1 MISPSPLV
9 GEVGVGGRRKNG
21 VQQAANRKRAVV
33 IGGGITGLTACYRLT
48 QQAQAGG
55 LPLDVVLLEASDRLG
70 GVIATHCQA
79 CPGPRSGDGL
89 LLEEG
94 PDCFLTTKP
103 EGVDLCNE
111 LGLSTELIGTTTEHR
126 QSFIVRRG
134 RLVPVPQGFY
144 LMAPGSLWP
153 FVVTPAFSWPG
164 KLRMALDL
172 VLPRRASEEDE
183 SLADFVTRRLGRE
196 ALERMAQPML
206 GGIYTADP
214 RHLSMQATM
223 PQFLDME
230 RRHRSL
236 ILALRRRQR
245 QAGAQQPGACP
256 GPRSGVSGA
265 RYGLFA
271 SFRHGMQT
279 LVDALAD
286 RLPAGTVRLQ
296 TPVRS
301 LRYEPSHLLEGARGG
316 RWIVSPQACP
326 DLEADA
332 VCLALTAPQA
342 ARLLTGL
349 DLELAAG
356 LCDIPYASSAIVT
369 LACDR
374 ADVAH
379 PLNGMGFVVPA
390 VEQRNLI
397 ACTFSSV
404 KFAGRA
410 PAGKVLLRAFVGG
423 ALQQE
428 QALWPDAKLQDAVRR
443 DLRQLL
449 GLTGTP
455 ALCHVSR
462 HASAMPQY
470 HVGHLARV
478 DRLEAA
484 VRHWPGL
491 ALAGNAYHGVGVP
504 DCIRSGDE
512 AARDIVSHL
521 FPRAASS
528 HLSTAVRQHS

>member
-1 MISPSPLV
+1 M
-9 GEVGVGGRRKNG
+9 G
-21 VQQAANRKRAVV
+21 QAATRKRAVV

-55 LPLDVVLLEASDRLG
+55 LPLDVVLLEAGDRLG
-70 GVIATHCQA
+70 GVIATRC
-79 CPGPRSGDGL
+79 RDGL

-103 EGVDLCNE
+103 EGVELCDE
-111 LGLSTELIGTTTEHR
+111 LGLSAELIGTTTERR

-134 RLVPVPQGFY
+134 KLVPVPQGFY

-153 FVVTPAFSWPG
+153 FVATPAFSWPG

-172 VLPRRASEEDE
+172 VLPRGASDADE

-245 QAGAQQPGACP
+245 QAGTQQPGAYP

-301 LRYEPSHLLEGARGG
+301 VRRDPDSQ
-316 RWIVSPQACP
+316 RWIVSPQASP

-349 DLELAAG
+349 DPELAAG
-356 LCDIPYASSAIVT
+356 LCDIPYASSATVT

-390 VEQRNLI
+390 VEQRSLI

-410 PAGKVLLRAFVGG
+410 PADKVLLRAFVGG

-428 QALWPDAKLQDAVRR
+428 QALWPDAKLQDAVLR

-462 HASAMPQY
+462 HSSAMPQY
-470 HVGHLARV
+470 HVGHLARI

-484 VRHWPGL
+484 ARRWPGL
-491 ALAGNAYHGVGVP
+491 ALAGNAYRGVGVP

-512 AARDIVSHL
+512 AARGLLQEL
-521 FPRAASS
+521 FTSGTALEAPDSGRSKASKPS
-528 HLSTAVRQHS
+528 LLN

>member
-1 MISPSPLV
+1 MQKP
-9 GEVGVGGRRKNG
+9 GD
-21 VQQAANRKRAVV
+21 RKRAVV

-48 QQAQAGG
+48 QQAQASG

-70 GVIATHCQA
+70 GVIAT
-79 CPGPRSGDGL
+79 RLEDDL
-89 LLEEG
+89 LIEEG

-103 EGVDLCNE
+103 AGVELCAD
-111 LGLSTELIGTTTEHR
+111 LGLDSELIGTTTEHR
-126 QSFIVRRG
+126 QSFIVRHG
-134 RLVPVPQGFY
+134 DLVPVPQGFY

-153 FVVTPAFSWPG
+153 FVTTRAFSWPG

-172 VLPRRASEEDE
+172 VLPRRGASQDDE

-196 ALERMAQPML
+196 ALERMAQPMI

-214 RHLSMQATM
+214 RHLSMLATM
-223 PQFLDME
+223 PQFLEME

-236 ILALRRRQR
+236 ILALHHRQR
-245 QAGAQQPGACP
+245 QANSQQPGT
-256 GPRSGVSGA
+256 SGA

-286 RLPAGTVRLQ
+286 RLPAGTVHLQ
-296 TPVRS
+296 TPVRNVQRQAES
-301 LRYEPSHLLEGARGG
+301 G
-316 RWIVSPQACP
+316 RWVVSPQSGP

-332 VCLALTAPQA
+332 LCLALTAPEA

-349 DLELAAG
+349 DPELAAG
-356 LCDIPYASSAIVT
+356 LRDIPYASSAIVT
-369 LACDR
+369 LAYDR

-397 ACTFSSV
+397 ACSFSSV
-404 KFAGRA
+404 KFSGRA
-410 PAGKVLLRAFVGG
+410 PAGRVLLRAFVGG
-423 ALQQE
+423 AMQQE
-428 QALWPDAKLQDAVRR
+428 QALWPDARLQDAVRE

-449 GLTGTP
+449 GLKGKP
-455 ALCHVSR
+455 ALCRVSR
-462 HASAMPQY
+462 HPSAMPQY

-478 DRLEAA
+478 EHLEAA
-484 VRHWPGL
+484 ARRWPGL
-491 ALAGNAYHGVGVP
+491 ALAGNSWHGVGVP
-504 DCIRSGDE
+504 DCIRSGSD
-512 AARDIVSHL
+512 AAQGMVSEL
-521 FPRAASS
+521 FPNDAGGR
-528 HLSTAVRQHS
+528 

>member
-1 MISPSPLV
+1 M
-9 GEVGVGGRRKNG
+9 
-21 VQQAANRKRAVV
+21 QQAANRKRAVV

-55 LPLDVVLLEASDRLG
+55 LPLDVVLLEAGDRLG
-70 GVIATHCQA
+70 GVIATRREA
-79 CPGPRSGDGL
+79 CPRPRSGDGL

-103 EGVDLCNE
+103 EGIELCNE
-111 LGLSTELIGTTTEHR
+111 LGLSAELIGTTTEHR

-134 RLVPVPQGFY
+134 KLVPVPQGFY

-153 FVVTPAFSWPG
+153 FVTTPAFSWPG

-172 VLPRRASEEDE
+172 VLPRRASEDDE

-196 ALERMAQPML
+196 ALERMAQPMV

-223 PQFLDME
+223 PQFPDME

-236 ILALRRRQR
+236 ILALRHRQR

-286 RLPAGTVRLQ
+286 RLPAGAVRLQ
-296 TPVRS
+296 TPVCSVRRVS
-301 LRYEPSHLLEGARGG
+301 PSHSPGGARGG
-316 RWIVSPQACP
+316 RWIVSPQHGP
-326 DLEADA
+326 DFEADA

-342 ARLLTGL
+342 ARLLSDL
-349 DLELAAG
+349 DPELAAG
-356 LCDIPYASSAIVT
+356 LCAIPYASSAIVT

-410 PAGKVLLRAFVGG
+410 PADKVLLRAFVGG

-428 QALWPDAKLQDAVRR
+428 QALWPDAKLQDAVLR

-455 ALCHVSR
+455 RLCHVSR
-462 HASAMPQY
+462 HSSAMPLY
-470 HVGHLARV
+470 HVGHLARIE
-478 DRLEAA
+478 RLET
-484 VRHWPGL
+484 VIRRWPGL

-512 AARDIVSHL
+512 AAGDLLEELFASGAAPEPLNSVSL
-521 FPRAASS
+521 QRE
-528 HLSTAVRQHS
+528 

>member
-1 MISPSPLV
+1 M
-9 GEVGVGGRRKNG
+9 E
-21 VQQAANRKRAVV
+21 QAVNRKRAVV
-33 IGGGITGLTACYRLT
+33 IGGGITGLTACYRLM

-55 LPLDVVLLEASDRLG
+55 LPLDVALLEASDRLG
-70 GVIATHCQA
+70 GVIATRHEA

-103 EGVDLCNE
+103 WGVELCDE
-111 LGLSTELIGTTTEHR
+111 LGLNAELIGTTTEYR
-126 QSFIVRRG
+126 QSFIVRHG
-134 RLVPVPQGFY
+134 KLVPVPQGFY

-153 FVVTPAFSWPG
+153 FATTLAFSWPG

-172 VLPRRASEEDE
+172 VLPRRTSEADE

-196 ALERMAQPML
+196 ALERMAQPMV

-236 ILALRRRQR
+236 ILALRHR
-245 QAGAQQPGACP
+245 QASAQQ
-256 GPRSGVSGA
+256 SGVSGA

-271 SFRHGMQT
+271 SFRRGMQT

-301 LRYEPSHLLEGARGG
+301 VRRNPDSQ
-316 RWIVSPQACP
+316 RWIVSLQDGP

-332 VCLALTAPQA
+332 LCLALTAPQT

-349 DLELAAG
+349 DPELAAG
-356 LCDIPYASSAIVT
+356 LRDIPYASSAVVT
-369 LACDR
+369 LACNR
-374 ADVAH
+374 ADIAH

-390 VEQRNLI
+390 VERRNLI
-397 ACTFSSV
+397 ACSFSSI

-410 PAGKVLLRAFVGG
+410 SDGKVLLRAFVGG

-428 QALWPDAKLQDAVRR
+428 QALWPDARLRDAVLQDLRR
-443 DLRQLL
+443 LL

-455 ALCHVSR
+455 TLCHVSR
-462 HASAMPQY
+462 HPGAMPQY

-478 DRLEAA
+478 QHLEAA
-484 VRHWPGL
+484 ARRWPGL
-491 ALAGNAYHGVGVP
+491 ALAGNAYHGIGVP
-504 DCIRSGDE
+504 DCIRSGDG
-512 AARDIVSHL
+512 AARGLVQSL
-521 FPRAASS
+521 FPKVTDNNPS
-528 HLSTAVRQHS
+528 

>member
-1 MISPSPLV
+1 M
-9 GEVGVGGRRKNG
+9 
-21 VQQAANRKRAVV
+21 QQAATRKRAVV

-48 QQAQAGG
+48 QQAQANN
-55 LPLDVVLLEASDRLG
+55 LPLDVVLLEAGDRLG
-70 GVIATHCQA
+70 GVIATHGQ
-79 CPGPRSGDGL
+79 DGL

-103 EGVDLCNE
+103 GGVDLCDE
-111 LGLSTELIGTTTEHR
+111 LGLSAELIGTTAEHR

-134 RLVPVPQGFY
+134 KLVPVPQGFY
-144 LMAPGSLWP
+144 LMVPGSLWP
-153 FVVTPAFSWPG
+153 FVTTRAFSWPG

-172 VLPRRASEEDE
+172 VLPRRASEADE

-206 GGIYTADP
+206 GGIYSADP

-236 ILALRRRQR
+236 ILALRHRQR
-245 QAGAQQPGACP
+245 QAGAQQP
-256 GPRSGVSGA
+256 GVSGA

-301 LRYEPSHLLEGARGG
+301 VRRAPPSPPHLLGGARGG
-316 RWIVSPQACP
+316 RWVVSPQACP

-332 VCLALTAPQA
+332 ICLALTAPQA
-342 ARLLTGL
+342 ARLLAGL
-349 DLELAAG
+349 DPELAAG
-356 LCDIPYASSAIVT
+356 LHDVPYASSATVT

-374 ADVAH
+374 TDVAH

-410 PAGKVLLRAFVGG
+410 PADKVLLRAFVGG

-428 QALWPDAKLQDAVRR
+428 QALWPDAKLQDAVLR

-470 HVGHLARV
+470 HVGHLAHV
-478 DRLEAA
+478 DRLEATA
-484 VRHWPGL
+484 RRWPGL

-512 AARDIVSHL
+512 AARGLLQSL
-521 FPRAASS
+521 FDPESAPNPLNSAS
-528 HLSTAVRQHS
+528 LQRM

>member
-1 MISPSPLV
+1 M
-9 GEVGVGGRRKNG
+9 K
-21 VQQAANRKRAVV
+21 QAATRKRAVV

-48 QQAQAGG
+48 QQAQAAD
-55 LPLDVVLLEASDRLG
+55 LPLDVVLLEAGDRLG
-70 GVIATHCQA
+70 GVIATHCQ
-79 CPGPRSGDGL
+79 DGL
-89 LLEEG
+89 LLEGG

-103 EGVDLCNE
+103 EGVELCDE
-111 LGLSTELIGTTTEHR
+111 LGLSAELIGTTTEHR

-134 RLVPVPQGFY
+134 KLVPVPQGFY

-153 FVVTPAFSWPG
+153 FVATPAFSWPG

-172 VLPRRASEEDE
+172 VLPRRASEDDE

-196 ALERMAQPML
+196 ALERMAQPMI

-223 PQFLDME
+223 PQFLEME

-236 ILALRRRQR
+236 ILALRHRQR
-245 QAGAQQPGACP
+245 QASAQQP
-256 GPRSGVSGA
+256 GVSGA

-286 RLPAGTVRLQ
+286 RLPAGAVHLQ
-296 TPVRS
+296 TPIRSVRRDPAS
-301 LRYEPSHLLEGARGG
+301 QH
-316 RWIVSPQACP
+316 WIISPQACP

-342 ARLLTGL
+342 ARLLTDL
-349 DLELAAG
+349 DPELAAG
-356 LCDIPYASSAIVT
+356 LDDIPYASSATVT
-369 LACDR
+369 VACDR

-390 VEQRNLI
+390 VERRNLI

-410 PAGKVLLRAFVGG
+410 PEGKVLLRAFVGG
-423 ALQQE
+423 ALHQE
-428 QALWPDAKLQDAVRR
+428 QAHWPDAMLQDAVLQ

-449 GLTGTP
+449 GLTGKP
-455 ALCHVSR
+455 ALCHVGR
-462 HASAMPQY
+462 YPGAMPQY
-470 HVGHLARV
+470 HVGHLARIE
-478 DRLEAA
+478 RLEATA
-484 VRHWPGL
+484 RRWPGL

-512 AARDIVSHL
+512 AARGLLRCL
-521 FPRAASS
+521 FP
-528 HLSTAVRQHS
+528 HAVNQHR

>member
-1 MISPSPLV
+1 M
-9 GEVGVGGRRKNG
+9 GQE
-21 VQQAANRKRAVV
+21 ANRKRAVV
-33 IGGGITGLTACYRLT
+33 VGGGITGLTACYRLT
-48 QQAQAGG
+48 QQAQAGD
-55 LPLDVVLLEASDRLG
+55 LPLDVVLLEAGDRLG
-70 GVIATHCQA
+70 GVIATRHEA
-79 CPGPRSGDGL
+79 CPGLRSGDGL

-103 EGVDLCNE
+103 WGVELCNE
-111 LGLSTELIGTTTEHR
+111 LGLNAELIGTTTEYR
-126 QSFIVRRG
+126 QSFIVRHG
-134 RLVPVPQGFY
+134 KLVPVPQGFY

-153 FVVTPAFSWPG
+153 FVTTPAFSWPG

-172 VLPRRASEEDE
+172 VLPRRTSEADE

-196 ALERMAQPML
+196 ALERMAQPMI
-206 GGIYTADP
+206 GGIYPADP
-214 RHLSMQATM
+214 HHLSMQATM
-223 PQFLDME
+223 PQFQEME
-230 RRHRSL
+230 RHHRSL
-236 ILALRRRQR
+236 ILALRHR
-245 QAGAQQPGACP
+245 QASAQQ
-256 GPRSGVSGA
+256 SGVSGA

-286 RLPAGTVRLQ
+286 RLPTGAVRLQ

-301 LRYEPSHLLEGARGG
+301 VRHNPDTQ

-326 DLEADA
+326 GPRSGDGPDLEADA
-332 VCLALTAPQA
+332 LCLALTAPQA

-349 DLELAAG
+349 DPELAAG
-356 LCDIPYASSAIVT
+356 LHDIPYASSAVVT

-374 ADVAH
+374 ADIAH

-397 ACTFSSV
+397 ACSFSSV

-410 PAGKVLLRAFVGG
+410 PDGMVLLRAFVGG
-423 ALQQE
+423 VLQQE
-428 QALWPDAKLQDAVRR
+428 QALWSDAKLQDAVLQ

-449 GLTGTP
+449 GLTGKP

-462 HASAMPQY
+462 HPSAMPQY
-470 HVGHLARV
+470 HVGHLERIK
-478 DRLEAA
+478 RLETAA
-484 VRHWPGL
+484 QRWPGL

-504 DCIRSGDE
+504 DCIRSGDD
-512 AARDIVSHL
+512 AARGLLQSL
-521 FPRAASS
+521 FPKVADNNPS
-528 HLSTAVRQHS
+528 

>member
-1 MISPSPLV
+1 M
-9 GEVGVGGRRKNG
+9 
-21 VQQAANRKRAVV
+21 QQAANRKRVVV

-48 QQAQAGG
+48 QQAQANN
-55 LPLDVVLLEASDRLG
+55 LPLDVTLLEASDRLG
-70 GVIATHCQA
+70 GVIATHGQ
-79 CPGPRSGDGL
+79 DGL

-103 EGVDLCNE
+103 EGVELCDE
-111 LGLSTELIGTTTEHR
+111 LGLSAELIGTTTEHR

-134 RLVPVPQGFY
+134 KLVPVPQGFY

-153 FVVTPAFSWPG
+153 FVTTPAFSWPG

-172 VLPRRASEEDE
+172 VLPRRASEDDE

-245 QAGAQQPGACP
+245 QASAQQP
-256 GPRSGVSGA
+256 GVSGA

-301 LRYEPSHLLEGARGG
+301 
-316 RWIVSPQACP
+316 
-326 DLEADA
+326 
-332 VCLALTAPQA
+332 
-342 ARLLTGL
+342 
-349 DLELAAG
+349 
-356 LCDIPYASSAIVT
+356 
-369 LACDR
+369 
-374 ADVAH
+374 
-379 PLNGMGFVVPA
+379 
-390 VEQRNLI
+390 
-397 ACTFSSV
+397 
-404 KFAGRA
+404 
-410 PAGKVLLRAFVGG
+410 
-423 ALQQE
+423 
-428 QALWPDAKLQDAVRR
+428 VRR
-443 DLRQLL
+443 RPRQPTL
-449 GLTGTP
+449 
-455 ALCHVSR
+455 
-462 HASAMPQY
+462 
-470 HVGHLARV
+470 
-478 DRLEAA
+478 DRLPASLP
-484 VRHWPGL
+484 RPRSRRRLPG
-491 ALAGNAYHGVGVP
+491 AHRPASRPPA
-504 DCIRSGDE
+504 DRS
-512 AARDIVSHL
+512 
-521 FPRAASS
+521 
-528 HLSTAVRQHS
+528 

>member
-9 GEVGVGGRRKNG
+9 GEGGRRKNDVG
-21 VQQAANRKRAVV
+21 QAATRKRAVV

-55 LPLDVVLLEASDRLG
+55 LPLDVVLLEAGDRLG
-70 GVIATHCQA
+70 GVIATHCQ
-79 CPGPRSGDGL
+79 DGL

-103 EGVDLCNE
+103 EGVELCDE
-111 LGLSTELIGTTTEHR
+111 LGLGAELIGTTTEHR

-134 RLVPVPQGFY
+134 KLVPVPQGFH

-153 FVVTPAFSWPG
+153 FVTTPAFSWPG

-172 VLPRRASEEDE
+172 VLPRHASEADE

-245 QAGAQQPGACP
+245 QAGTQQP
-256 GPRSGVSGA
+256 GVSGA
-265 RYGLFA
+265 RYGLFT

-301 LRYEPSHLLEGARGG
+301 VRRDPASQ
-316 RWIVSPQACP
+316 RWIVSPQACPGPRSGDDP

-332 VCLALTAPQA
+332 VCLAFTAPQS

-349 DLELAAG
+349 DPELAAG
-356 LCDIPYASSAIVT
+356 LHDIPYASSATVT
-369 LACDR
+369 LAYDR

-404 KFAGRA
+404 KFGGRA
-410 PAGKVLLRAFVGG
+410 PEGKVLLRAFVGG
-423 ALQQE
+423 TLHQE
-428 QALWPDAKLQDAVRR
+428 QALWPDAKLQDAVLQ

-449 GLTGTP
+449 GLTGKP
-455 ALCHVSR
+455 AFCHVSR

-470 HVGHLARV
+470 HIGHLARV
-478 DRLEAA
+478 ERLEAA
-484 VRHWPGL
+484 VRRWPGL

-512 AARDIVSHL
+512 AARGL
-521 FPRAASS
+521 LQGMFQER
-528 HLSTAVRQHS
+528 

>member
-1 MISPSPLV
+1 M
-9 GEVGVGGRRKNG
+9 E
-21 VQQAANRKRAVV
+21 QTANRKRAVV

-48 QQAQAGG
+48 QQAQAGD
-55 LPLDVVLLEASDRLG
+55 LPLDVVLLEAGDRLG
-70 GVIATHCQA
+70 GVIAT
-79 CPGPRSGDGL
+79 RNEDGL
-89 LLEEG
+89 VLEEG

-103 EGVDLCNE
+103 GGVELCDE
-111 LGLSTELIGTTTEHR
+111 LGLSSELIGTTTEHR

-134 RLVPVPQGFY
+134 KLVPVPQGFY

-153 FVVTPAFSWPG
+153 FVTTRAFSWPG

-172 VLPRRASEEDE
+172 VLPRRTSEDDE

-196 ALERMAQPML
+196 ALERMAQPMI
-206 GGIYTADP
+206 GGIYPADP
-214 RHLSMQATM
+214 HHLSMQATM
-223 PQFLDME
+223 PQFLEME

-236 ILALRRRQR
+236 ILALHHRQR
-245 QAGAQQPGACP
+245 QASAQQP
-256 GPRSGVSGA
+256 GVSGA

-296 TPVRS
+296 TPVGSVRRS
-301 LRYEPSHLLEGARGG
+301 PDNQ

-326 DLEADA
+326 GPRPGDGPDLEADA
-332 VCLALTAPQA
+332 LCLALSAPQA
-342 ARLLTGL
+342 ARLLTSL
-349 DLELAAG
+349 DPELAAG
-356 LCDIPYASSAIVT
+356 LYDIPYASSAVVT
-369 LACDR
+369 LAYDR
-374 ADVAH
+374 TDVAH

-397 ACTFSSV
+397 ACSFSSV

-410 PAGKVLLRAFVGG
+410 PEGKVLLRAFVGG

-428 QALWPDAKLQDAVRR
+428 QALWPDAKLQDAVLR

-449 GLTGTP
+449 GLTGKP
-455 ALCHVSR
+455 AFCHVSR
-462 HASAMPQY
+462 HSNAMPQY
-470 HVGHLARV
+470 HVGHLTRV
-478 DRLEAA
+478 ERLKAA
-484 VRHWPGL
+484 VHRWPGL

-504 DCIRSGDE
+504 DCVRSGDD
-512 AARDIVSHL
+512 AARGLAQGL
-521 FPRAASS
+521 FQGCS
-528 HLSTAVRQHS
+528 Q

>member
-1 MISPSPLV
+1 M
-9 GEVGVGGRRKNG
+9 E
-21 VQQAANRKRAVV
+21 QAKNRKRVIV
-33 IGGGITGLTACYRLT
+33 IGGGITGLTACYRLA
-48 QQAQAGG
+48 QQAQASD

-70 GVIATHCQA
+70 GVIATRHEV
-79 CPGPRSGDGL
+79 CPGPQSGDGL

-103 EGVDLCNE
+103 WGVELCDE
-111 LGLSTELIGTTTEHR
+111 LGLSAELIGTTTEHR
-126 QSFIVRRG
+126 QSFIVRHG

-144 LMAPGSLWP
+144 LMAPGALWP
-153 FVVTPAFSWPG
+153 FVTTAAFSWSG

-172 VLPRRASEEDE
+172 VLPRRVSEVDE
-183 SLADFVTRRLGRE
+183 SLAAFVTRRLGRE
-196 ALERMAQPML
+196 ALERMAQPMI

-214 RHLSMQATM
+214 RHLSMRATM
-223 PQFLDME
+223 PQFLEME

-236 ILALRRRQR
+236 ILALRQRQR
-245 QAGAQQPGACP
+245 QASAQQPGACP

-296 TPVRS
+296 TPVCSVR
-301 LRYEPSHLLEGARGG
+301 RAPPRLLGEAKEGC
-316 RWIVSPQACP
+316 WIISSQHGP

-332 VCLALTAPQA
+332 LCLALTAPQA
-342 ARLLTGL
+342 ARLLTDL
-349 DLELAAG
+349 DPELATG
-356 LCDIPYASSAIVT
+356 LHDIPYTSSAIVT
-369 LACDR
+369 LACNR
-374 ADVAH
+374 ADIAH

-397 ACTFSSV
+397 ACSFSSV

-428 QALWPDAKLQDAVRR
+428 QALWPDAKLQDAVYD

-449 GLTGTP
+449 GLTGKP
-455 ALCHVSR
+455 VLCHVSR

-470 HVGHLARV
+470 HVGHLTRV
-478 DRLEAA
+478 ERLEAA
-484 VRHWPGL
+484 VCRWPGL
-491 ALAGNAYHGVGVP
+491 ALAGNAWHGVGVP

-512 AARDIVSHL
+512 AARSILSNL
-521 FPRAASS
+521 FPKIAGSN
-528 HLSTAVRQHS
+528 LS

>member
-1 MISPSPLV
+1 M
-9 GEVGVGGRRKNG
+9 
-21 VQQAANRKRAVV
+21 QQAANRKRAVV
-33 IGGGITGLTACYRLT
+33 IGGGITGLATCYRLT

-55 LPLDVVLLEASDRLG
+55 LPLDVVLLEAGDRLG
-70 GVIATHCQA
+70 GVIATHCQ
-79 CPGPRSGDGL
+79 DGL

-103 EGVDLCNE
+103 EGVELCDE
-111 LGLSTELIGTTTEHR
+111 LGLGAELIGTTTEHR

-183 SLADFVTRRLGRE
+183 SLTDFVTRRLGRE
-196 ALERMAQPML
+196 ALERMAQPMI

-245 QAGAQQPGACP
+245 QAGTQQP
-256 GPRSGVSGA
+256 GVSGA

-301 LRYEPSHLLEGARGG
+301 VRRAPPSPPHLLGGLGEGAGS
-316 RWIVSPQACP
+316 SPRSMAPTSKPMPSAWRSLPRKPPAC
-326 DLEADA
+326 
-332 VCLALTAPQA
+332 
-342 ARLLTGL
+342 
-349 DLELAAG
+349 
-356 LCDIPYASSAIVT
+356 
-369 LACDR
+369 
-374 ADVAH
+374 
-379 PLNGMGFVVPA
+379 
-390 VEQRNLI
+390 
-397 ACTFSSV
+397 
-404 KFAGRA
+404 
-410 PAGKVLLRAFVGG
+410 
-423 ALQQE
+423 
-428 QALWPDAKLQDAVRR
+428 
-443 DLRQLL
+443 
-449 GLTGTP
+449 
-455 ALCHVSR
+455 
-462 HASAMPQY
+462 
-470 HVGHLARV
+470 
-478 DRLEAA
+478 
-484 VRHWPGL
+484 
-491 ALAGNAYHGVGVP
+491 
-504 DCIRSGDE
+504 
-512 AARDIVSHL
+512 
-521 FPRAASS
+521 
-528 HLSTAVRQHS
+528 